1 LGAIAVDMEKALV
14 SDDTEA
20 MDRLAVQH
28 EEVMETLR
36 LNGNETDMGM
46 KGAITEAEEK
56 IKKLISTIKTMQ
68 TDIRS
73 QLSAMNNRRL
83 IQSTYHSK
91 DAR

>member
-1 LGAIAVDMEKALV
+1 MEKALV

-28 EEVMETLR
+28 EDVMETLR
-36 LNGNETDMGM
+36 LNGNETDMDM
-46 KGAITEAEEK
+46 KDAITDAEEK
-56 IKKLISTIKTMQ
+56 VKKLISTIKTMQ